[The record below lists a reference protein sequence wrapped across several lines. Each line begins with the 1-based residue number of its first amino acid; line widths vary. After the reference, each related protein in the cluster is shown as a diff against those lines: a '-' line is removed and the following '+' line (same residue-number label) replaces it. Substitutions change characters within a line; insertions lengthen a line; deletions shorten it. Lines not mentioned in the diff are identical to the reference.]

1 MSIQG
6 KKEGILRILGSFLI
20 LIGFILSIIFN
31 IFTLNNFILFLV
43 SLLIVVL
50 PFLVSTLL
58 KLEQDFIVKY
68 SKSILFILSILIV
81 ILNVFTLPAY
91 SSLNIINFVLIECSD
106 LLLISCWHFSLS
118 IYKREKI
125 IFVLSGAGYF
135 DLNIILWF
143 SLTQILII
151 TIFQSLI
158 FYVGF
163 FLIISA
169 ELIMKKKG
177 LLNYM
182 WLLVFEKIPCFTLS
196 LKRSIFYFY
205 FFIFL

>member
-177 LLNYM
+177 LLNY
-182 WLLVFEKIPCFTLS
+182 I
-196 LKRSIFYFY
+196 
-205 FFIFL
+205 